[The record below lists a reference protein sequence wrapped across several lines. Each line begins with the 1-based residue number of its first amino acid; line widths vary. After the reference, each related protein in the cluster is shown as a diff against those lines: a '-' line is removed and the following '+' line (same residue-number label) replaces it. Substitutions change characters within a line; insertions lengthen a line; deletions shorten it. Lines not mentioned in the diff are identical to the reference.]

1 MLEHQGI
8 RWGYVF
14 LRGASHISEEEMRDL
29 MAEAVEMYL
38 RDEAERKVRRSDF
51 EGVLRT
57 DRSYELLGQFGGQR
71 FDLELETAYGRDRAS
86 FLINK
91 QTKAPGPAFSR
102 N

>member
-1 MLEHQGI
+1 MLEHQRI

-38 RDEAERKVRRSDF
+38 RDEEEQKVRRSDF

-57 DRSYELLGQFGGQR
+57 DRSYELLGRFGGQR
-71 FDLELETAYGRDRAS
+71 FDLELETAYGRNRAS
-86 FLINK
+86 FLINE
-91 QTKAPGPAFSR
+91 QTKAPGPAFSL